1 MDKISYRAI
10 TQNTMVLLLKPG
22 LKTISGASFRSGLR
36 ECFRVNARCI
46 SLKPNFSKL
55 KLNPPPPGGVEG
67 TVNDA
72 FRPPLPDPSEGSFH
86 WDYERIAAVSLV
98 PLVTVP
104 LYIGITGGIVPPLLD
119 ASLCSI
125 LLIHVQYGLTS
136 CIVDYIPKRK
146 FRVWHNLAMYLLYG
160 GTAMGLYGIYQLETE
175 NNGIVDLA
183 RRLWTGDDSNVY
195 IFNR

>member
-1 MDKISYRAI
+1 
-10 TQNTMVLLLKPG
+10 MVFLLKPG
-22 LKTISGASFRSGLR
+22 LKVLGGSSLRSGLLGCSR
-36 ECFRVNARCI
+36 TNARCI
-46 SLKPNFSKL
+46 SLKPDFSKL

-72 FRPPLPDPSEGSFH
+72 FKPPVQDPSEGSFH
-86 WDYERIAAVSLV
+86 WDYERIAAVSLL

-104 LYIGITGGIVPPLLD
+104 LYIGITGGIVPPILD

-136 CIVDYIPKRK
+136 CIIDYIPMRK
-146 FRVWHNLAMYLLYG
+146 FRIWHNLAMYLLYG
-160 GTAMGLYGIYQLETE
+160 GTAVGLYGVYQLETE
-175 NNGIVDLA
+175 NNGIVDLI